1 MCRGPCR
8 WRGLV
13 RVFDLL
19 GDHFE
24 NCASGGVL
32 SKGMPRRNIVR
43 ERNERSFHLFLQNL
57 RGASSLCKSD
67 EVFWTEDLIE
77 ETTKQ
82 LQDSNY
88 TILILIEHDMYVCPY
103 ELSPTQSRSSSL
115 RPVLHMLAFRTKTMS
130 MSVSP
135 TLNLR
140 KNLPILILTSR
151 TRSSKAQ
158 S

>member
-1 MCRGPCR
+1 M
-8 WRGLV
+8 
-13 RVFDLL
+13 FDLL

-88 TILILIEHDMYVCPY
+88 TILTLIEHDMYVCPY

-115 RPVLHMLAFRTKTMS
+115 RPVLHMLPFRAKMLR
-130 MSVSP
+130 MRMPP
-135 TLNLR
+135 TPNFR
-140 KNLPILILTSR
+140 KNLPILILTGGH
-151 TRSSKAQ
+151 KN
-158 S
+158 

>member
-1 MCRGPCR
+1 MYMCCGPCS

-19 GDHFE
+19 GNHFE
-24 NCASGGVL
+24 NCARGGLL

-43 ERNERSFHLFLQNL
+43 ERNEISFHLFLQNL
-57 RGASSLCKSD
+57 RGTCSLCKSD
-67 EVFWTEDLIE
+67 EVFWTKDLIE

-88 TILILIEHDMYVCPY
+88 TVVTLIEHDMYVCPN

-115 RPVLHMLAFRTKTMS
+115 RPVLHMLAFGTKRMS

-140 KNLPILILTSR
+140 KKLPILIQTGGH
-151 TRSSKAQ
+151 
-158 S
+158 

>member
-1 MCRGPCR
+1 M
-8 WRGLV
+8 
-13 RVFDLL
+13 FDLL

-57 RGASSLCKSD
+57 RGASSLSD

-88 TILILIEHDMYVCPY
+88 TILTLIEHDMYVCPY

-140 KNLPILILTSR
+140 KKFPILILTSR